1 MCEAQLQHHFKIQP
15 SEFRNMT
22 EDEFVREY
30 AKLKY
35 IVDSQNKAYKKKTN
49 KPQN

>member
-1 MCEAQLQHHFKIQP
+1 MIQFHFHTQP
-15 SEFRNMT
+15 SEFREMT

-35 IVDSQNKAYKKKTN
+35 VIESQKKAYNKKAN
-49 KPQN
+49 NN

>member
-1 MCEAQLQHHFKIQP
+1 
-15 SEFRNMT
+15 MT